1 MKLKKHFRKAVAV
14 IAVAGL
20 LASINIMNA
29 NAVSQVSTGT
39 CYMGGYEL
47 YGTLTEY
54 PNHAEGFTYCQKKD
68 AGKSARTTYSY
79 YNKNNELKS
88 VSNGSSGY
96 VYNNSTDLSVVTPG
110 VSASNFYLFAGAV
123 TYSKVIYPQA
133 TYYHWESEGSDTELR
148 MGCYER

>member
-20 LASINIMNA
+20 LASVNIMNA

-68 AGKSARTTYSY
+68 AGKSARTIYAYRNKSGVIRRLYS
-79 YNKNNELKS
+79 
-88 VSNGSSGY
+88 GSSDY
-96 VYNNSTDLSVVTPG
+96 VYNNSTDLSVVTQNA
-110 VSASNFYLFAGAV
+110 SASDFYLFEGAI

-133 TYYHWESEGSDTELR
+133 TYYHWESEGTDNELR
-148 MGCYER
+148 MGCYKR